1 MQVSYIGMQTQEVA
15 IKPTMKVFMKVD
27 SEMLDEVI
35 VVAYGTAKKSAFTGS
50 ASVVK
55 ADKLE
60 KRQVSNIT
68 NALSGSVAG
77 VQTTSSNGQPGT
89 SATVRI
95 RGIGSMAS
103 SSNPLYVVDGIPFD
117 GDISSINSQDI
128 ETMTVLKD
136 AAAAALYGARGANG
150 VILVTTKK
158 GKDGNARVSVDAR
171 WGSNSRQVGKY
182 DVMENPDTY
191 METLYKAHYNA
202 AYTNWDVPQKQR
214 TLMLIHSCSRQ
225 SVTKYI
231 HYLKVR
237 VLSVWMVKSIQMR
250 SWAIVTDNITILRM
264 IGQMERSPVKCVKNI
279 T

>member
-1 MQVSYIGMQTQEVA
+1 MQTQEVA

-191 METLYKAHYNA
+191 METL
-202 AYTNWDVPQKQR
+202 
-214 TLMLIHSCSRQ
+214 
-225 SVTKYI
+225 
-231 HYLKVR
+231 
-237 VLSVWMVKSIQMR
+237 
-250 SWAIVTDNITILRM
+250 
-264 IGQMERSPVKCVKNI
+264 
-279 T
+279 